1 MLAGLLTCVKF
12 GGSRLL
18 MGVRSELGLME
29 RALLDDHEDQ
39 AFVLYQDLTR
49 TMAACRIQASWR
61 RRIKVHCLG
70 SLALGGVVDCET
82 GG

>member
-1 MLAGLLTCVKF
+1 
-12 GGSRLL
+12 

-61 RRIKVHCLG
+61 RRIKVRRIG
-70 SLALGGVVDCET
+70 SLTAGKGGWAQGIVGLVCET